1 MLYFIK
7 VEYVNIGSTRRFY
20 LYLNNS
26 LIATVDDKDP
36 LPLYNS
42 MALFTRGSS
51 KCMFENLYALTENY
65 SQNTTFNVAESPSVI
80 FGKKDINVNDA
91 FSKYSMS
98 GIIQSTYLSGI
109 SSQQSPQYNMY
120 FEEFGTIMRE
130 CSYFNIKY
138 DKAYPALYAKISPT
152 FNNIKG
158 YVVSGFYANSYGAEF
173 LIFNAT
179 DAALNLDET
188 TGNYLRIQGITFTQD
203 TTHSLTVDDYFNK
216 KSNLSSPESINSNVI
231 RSQNVELQKY
241 DQIKQSRLSYGI
253 NTFSLSMPYIQTS
266 GDAEDLLG
274 WIINKNMIP
283 KRLLGVNLFAT
294 PILQLGDIV
303 NIDYVKDGIDII
315 AEPSKQFVV
324 YNITYSRSTSGPD
337 MTVYLAEV

>member
-1 MLYFIK
+1 M
-7 VEYVNIGSTRRFY
+7 
-20 LYLNNS
+20 
-26 LIATVDDKDP
+26 
-36 LPLYNS
+36 
-42 MALFTRGSS
+42 
-51 KCMFENLYALTENY
+51 
-65 SQNTTFNVAESPSVI
+65 
-80 FGKKDINVNDA
+80 
-91 FSKYSMS
+91 
-98 GIIQSTYLSGI
+98 
-109 SSQQSPQYNMY
+109 
-120 FEEFGTIMRE
+120 
-130 CSYFNIKY
+130 
-138 DKAYPALYAKISPT
+138 
-152 FNNIKG
+152 
-158 YVVSGFYANSYGAEF
+158 
-173 LIFNAT
+173 
-179 DAALNLDET
+179 
-188 TGNYLRIQGITFTQD
+188 
-203 TTHSLTVDDYFNK
+203 TVDDYFNK

-274 WIINKNMIP
+274 WIINKNMTP